1 MYTQRDFQRY
11 NWFILHEVRK
21 MKDSWGVV
29 SEIASDASAY
39 PEFSRVGTF
48 LFIKKVY
55 KIYCFLR
62 YNHRNIKINIA
73 LDKIKSSEET
83 LERILYIVNGYSIYI
98 NVHGKIIFRPMGIF
112 SLCFVDTCK

>member
-1 MYTQRDFQRY
+1 
-11 NWFILHEVRK
+11 
-21 MKDSWGVV
+21 MKDSWEVV

-39 PEFSRVGTF
+39 PEFSRVSTF

-62 YNHRNIKINIA
+62 YNHWNTKINIA

-83 LERILYIVNGYSIYI
+83 LERISYIVNGYSIYI
-98 NVHGKIIFRPMGIF
+98 NVDRKIIFRPMGIF
-112 SLCFVDTCK
+112 HYVL